1 MSERIDYE
9 AAATMLWHQDRFGNF
24 RDARAEERDEYRRR
38 ARPIVDIALPD
49 DDLYTVDELR
59 RAAADL
65 HLSGYLQQVLAEA
78 VKVER

>member
-9 AAATMLWHQDRFGNF
+9 AALIEHDDCAAFEGERGDCINLDDMKAIM
-24 RDARAEERDEYRRR
+24 DA
-38 ARPIVDIALPD
+38 ALPD
-49 DDLYTVDELR
+49 DDMYTVYELR

-78 VKVER
+78 VKVERGNP